1 MQLPQEHPK
10 HTHDVLRVLPS
21 PGTITAVTSLIF
33 LLTCHKK
40 CQQPKP
46 PIRQRPAA
54 RSPNAPRDLG
64 HGSVQL
70 LSLTKI
76 PASLLSLWPQHLTD
90 LSPLSPLT
98 YVLKTLL
105 HCYLFPDILP
115 MPAVPR
121 ASGVISTTAH
131 WSYHYQAAHKIQHG
145 RLHFD
150 QH

>member
-40 CQQPKP
+40 CQQPKL

-54 RSPNAPRDLG
+54 CGPERPSGPGTRLCATPVPDQN
-64 HGSVQL
+64 
-70 LSLTKI
+70 

-131 WSYHYQAAHKIQHG
+131 WSYHYQAARKIQHG